1 VYYISRALGS
11 NSHTLSTLFATG
23 GTLTSITYAADTTS
37 TASNILGTVSRI
49 YGTAATAVAVT
60 AASTA
65 TNEQITVVIKGMVR
79 TNAAGT
85 FTPQIQY
92 SSAPG
97 GAPTILKNSY
107 FRMIPVGTSSV
118 ASVGNWS

>member
-1 VYYISRALGS
+1 LGA
-11 NSHTLSTLFATG
+11 NSHTLSTLFALG
-23 GTLTSITYAADTTS
+23 GTLTSITYTADTTS
-37 TASNILGTVSRI
+37 TASNVLGAVSRI
-49 YGTAATAVAVT
+49 YGTGVGATVVT

-65 TNEQITVVIKGMVR
+65 TNENITVVLRGIVR

-97 GAPTILKNSY
+97 GSPTILKNSY
-107 FRMIPVGTSSV
+107 FRIIPLGTSSV
-118 ASVGNWS
+118 GSIGNWS